1 MFPRKTSAHSEKPA
15 KPHPNMSQSTSHQVF
30 KTARKQTHATVMHP
44 DKIWLANGFS
54 RGGSFEGVS
63 TPQCDLI
70 CVRFFFIWLV
80 QLSFLLS
87 PRWKFSKRKTLVP
100 RNVPSQCVYKVL
112 FYFKFYYEIFPP
124 NAIAHEKFLP
134 GEKKLGGTSP
144 LTFSSERKGIP
155 FSTCLE
161 KQGKKANKL
170 HINVLYAGSS
180 IGQDGNSNSNKKK
193 WVGNS
198 PSWPMSRRWC
208 FVEKICANNAII
220 LYK

>member
-1 MFPRKTSAHSEKPA
+1 MYLQTNSVNHATIFATCAACWLLPSRSCSLCTHTTLNKLFPSVFPRKTSAHSEKPA

-44 DKIWLANGFS
+44 DKIWLADGFS

-134 GEKKLGGTSP
+134 GGKKLGGTSP
-144 LTFSSERKGIP
+144 LTLRSKRKGIP
-155 FSTCLE
+155 FSHVWKNKAK
-161 KQGKKANKL
+161 KQ
-170 HINVLYAGSS
+170 INYT
-180 IGQDGNSNSNKKK
+180 
-193 WVGNS
+193 
-198 PSWPMSRRWC
+198 
-208 FVEKICANNAII
+208 
-220 LYK
+220 